1 MSLPSSVD
9 VAIIG
14 AGAAG
19 LGAANALK
27 NSGLSVLVLEA
38 RDRVGG
44 RAHTIMASPDVTFDV
59 GCGWL
64 HSADQNSFV
73 KIAEQLGFE
82 INRSLPP
89 WRERAYG
96 KAFPQDDRDEFIRA
110 LDAFYDR
117 AEQAAKEAERSGR
130 DGPANL
136 CLEPGNRWNPMIDAI
151 STYINGCELDQV
163 SLLDMDAY
171 EDTDLNWRV
180 RRGYGALIAAYG
192 ATCPLALNCE
202 VTLIDH
208 SAKRVRIETSQGTLT
223 ADKVIV
229 TVPTNLI
236 ADEAIRFH
244 PPLPA
249 KVDAARGL
257 PLGLADKVTLALD
270 EPEALPKEGNL
281 RAATMRTAMGTYHI
295 RPFGQPCIEGFF
307 GGRFAQSLED
317 AGPGALAA
325 ESINE
330 IVSILG
336 NDFRRKLKPL
346 AESRWAHDPF
356 ARGSYSHALPGHAG
370 DRAVLAAPVDGRL
383 FFAGEATSP
392 EFFST
397 AHGARDS
404 GERAAEEVIGFAREQ
419 IAYVPGS
426 AARGEHRILEGVIL
440 GLEIDVI
447 GGRIGWLRLTGQ
459 RDDDDLVLPVDIERL
474 AREADGNHRTVWIN
488 PPAIAVSRRPVA
500 IGVGAKGKCRTSCMF
515 DPVRREYSRAVND
528 AVAQKEDAEAAEIPQ
543 RYPRAAA
550 SDLLPGF
557 GFQRIECVKLHAEA
571 GPDRLGHVVGQ
582 GFSCGR
588 RYQAAEDIG
597 IAGIVVELTA
607 GPMFGFQTP
616 HQRQNAS
623 RNLVTKRFAV
633 TINV

>member
-1 MSLPSSVD
+1 VGARDKRGHDEETDDAMSLPSSVD
-9 VAIIG
+9 VAVIG

-27 NSGLSVLVLEA
+27 NSGLSVIVLEA

-44 RAHTIMASPDVTFDV
+44 RAHTIMAAADVTFDL
-59 GCGWL
+59 GCGWM

-73 KIAEQLGFE
+73 RIAEQFNFE
-82 INRSLPP
+82 IDKTLPP

-96 KAFPQDDRDEFIRA
+96 NAFPRAERDAFIRA
-110 LDAFYDR
+110 LEEFYDR
-117 AEQAAKEAERSGR
+117 TEEGAKMARESGR
-130 DGPANL
+130 DSAANL
-136 CLEPGNRWNPMIDAI
+136 YLEPGNRWNPMIDAI

-171 EDTDLNWRV
+171 EDTNINWRL

-192 ATCPLALNCE
+192 ASCPLALDCN
-202 VTLIDH
+202 VALIDH
-208 SAKRVRIETSQGTLT
+208 SEKRVRIETSRGTLT
-223 ADKVIV
+223 ADKVII

-257 PLGLADKVTLALD
+257 PLGLADKVVVALD
-270 EPEALPKEGNL
+270 EPEALPKDGNL
-281 RAATMRTAMGTYHI
+281 RGATMRTEMGTYHL

-317 AGPGALAA
+317 SGPGALAA
-325 ESINE
+325 TSIDE
-330 IVSILG
+330 IVSFLG

-392 EFFST
+392 GFFST

-404 GERAAEEVIGFAREQ
+404 GERAAEEVVA
-419 IAYVPGS
+419 S
-426 AARGEHRILEGVIL
+426 STRG
-440 GLEIDVI
+440 
-447 GGRIGWLRLTGQ
+447 
-459 RDDDDLVLPVDIERL
+459 
-474 AREADGNHRTVWIN
+474 
-488 PPAIAVSRRPVA
+488 
-500 IGVGAKGKCRTSCMF
+500 
-515 DPVRREYSRAVND
+515 
-528 AVAQKEDAEAAEIPQ
+528 
-543 RYPRAAA
+543 
-550 SDLLPGF
+550 
-557 GFQRIECVKLHAEA
+557 
-571 GPDRLGHVVGQ
+571 
-582 GFSCGR
+582 
-588 RYQAAEDIG
+588 
-597 IAGIVVELTA
+597 
-607 GPMFGFQTP
+607 
-616 HQRQNAS
+616 
-623 RNLVTKRFAV
+623 
-633 TINV
+633 

>member
-1 MSLPSSVD
+1 MTSLPSSVD

-19 LGAANALK
+19 LGAADALK

-73 KIAEQLGFE
+73 KIAEDLNFE
-82 INRSLPP
+82 INKSLPP
-89 WRERAYG
+89 WRDRAYG
-96 KAFPQDDRDEFIRA
+96 KAFPQDDRDDYMRA

-117 AEQAAKEAERSGR
+117 AEKAAIEAEQSGR
-130 DGPANL
+130 DVPASL
-136 CLEPGNRWNPMIDAI
+136 FLEPGNRWNPMIDAI

-163 SLLDMDAY
+163 SLLDMEAY
-171 EDTDLNWRV
+171 EDTDLNWRI
-180 RRGYGALIAAYG
+180 RRGYGAMIAAYG
-192 ATCPLALNCE
+192 ATCPLALNCQ

-208 SAKRVRIETSQGTLT
+208 SAKRIRIETSQGTLT
-223 ADKVIV
+223 ADKIIV

-249 KVDAARGL
+249 KVAAARGL
-257 PLGLADKVTLALD
+257 PLGLADKVALALD

-281 RAATMRTAMGTYHI
+281 RAATMRTEMGTYHI

-325 ESINE
+325 ASIDE

-370 DRAVLAAPVDGRL
+370 DRAILAAPVDGRL

-392 EFFST
+392 EFFTT

-404 GERAAEEVIGFAREQ
+404 GERAAGEV
-419 IAYVPGS
+419 
-426 AARGEHRILEGVIL
+426 
-440 GLEIDVI
+440 
-447 GGRIGWLRLTGQ
+447 
-459 RDDDDLVLPVDIERL
+459 L
-474 AREADGNHRTVWIN
+474 ATL
-488 PPAIAVSRRPVA
+488 
-500 IGVGAKGKCRTSCMF
+500 AK
-515 DPVRREYSRAVND
+515 
-528 AVAQKEDAEAAEIPQ
+528 
-543 RYPRAAA
+543 
-550 SDLLPGF
+550 L
-557 GFQRIECVKLHAEA
+557 
-571 GPDRLGHVVGQ
+571 
-582 GFSCGR
+582 
-588 RYQAAEDIG
+588 
-597 IAGIVVELTA
+597 
-607 GPMFGFQTP
+607 
-616 HQRQNAS
+616 
-623 RNLVTKRFAV
+623 
-633 TINV
+633 